1 MTLNKL
7 YSLSLLVLM
16 TLTGA
21 CKKNTEE
28 IPEKLSFNYT
38 IPVYGNSWIVE
49 NPAKNQ
55 QVIREEGMV
64 NWSEKPVKIRTYF
77 RVERTGKLNIGFEGS
92 VKNGQSQLKITCGE
106 QSKEVVISNNSV
118 KKIDVGVFEI
128 TEPGYHWIEFE
139 GTDREGPTFAE
150 IETVLIG
157 GEATRGDVYFVKDDF
172 YWGRRGPSVHLGFQ
186 VPESTGDVKWF
197 YSEIEVPEGEDV
209 LGSYFMANGFGQG
222 YFGIQVNS
230 PTERRVLFSVWSPF
244 QTDNPQDI
252 PEEDR
257 IVLLKKGNDVNTG
270 EFGNEGSGGQSFLR
284 YNWKAGTSYRF
295 LLKGEPVGN
304 GSTDF
309 TAWFFAPEKGEWKL
323 IASFRRPK
331 TNTWLTGLYSFLE
344 NFMTD
349 TGDQSRMAWYS
360 NQWVCNAEGDWTELT
375 KIKLTADATARKE
388 SRLDYAGGVVDDR
401 FFLKNCGFF
410 SDKTTIDTF
419 FERKS
424 TGVPPEIDFDNL
436 P

>member
-7 YSLSLLVLM
+7 CLLSLSVLI

-21 CKKNTEE
+21 CQKTAIEG
-28 IPEKLSFNYT
+28 PAKLEYNHV
-38 IPVYGNSWIVE
+38 IPVYGNSWVVE

-55 QVIREEGMV
+55 QVIKQKGIL
-64 NWSEKPVKIRTYF
+64 NWSERSVKIRTYF
-77 RVERTGKLNIGFEGS
+77 SVERTGELHVGFEGKTES
-92 VKNGQSQLKITCGE
+92 GQSQLKITCGG
-106 QSKEVVISNNSV
+106 QSKDVVIKNNSV
-118 KKIDVGVFEI
+118 EKIDIGIFEVA
-128 TEPGYHWIEFE
+128 EPGYHWIEFE
-139 GTDREGPTFAE
+139 GTSREGSTFAE
-150 IETVLIG
+150 IETVLTG
-157 GEATRGDVYFVKDDF
+157 GEVTLGDVYFVKDDF
-172 YWGRRGPSVHLGFQ
+172 YWGRRGPSVHLGYQ
-186 VPESTGDVKWF
+186 VPENAGDVKWF
-197 YSEIEVPEGEDV
+197 YSELMVPEDEDV

-257 IVLLKKGNDVNTG
+257 IVLLKKGDDVNTG

-284 YNWKAGTSYRF
+284 YNWKAGKSYRF
-295 LLKGEPVGN
+295 LLKGEPAGN

-309 TAWFFAPEKGEWKL
+309 TAWFFAPEEGKWRL
-323 IASFRRPK
+323 IASFRRSK

-344 NFMTD
+344 NFMTE

-360 NQWVCNAEGDWTELT
+360 NQWVCNAEGNWTELT
-375 KIKLTADATARKE
+375 KIKFTADATARKD
-388 SRLDYAGGVVDDR
+388 SRLDYAGGVEEDR

-410 SDKTTIDTF
+410 SENTPVDTF
-419 FERKS
+419 FERES
-424 TGVPPEIDFDNL
+424 TGVPPEIQFDKL